1 MTRRR
6 FAVPG
11 VLLAWLS
18 ATAAFWPKPA
28 LSGTTPRPLP
38 ALSALT
44 FPGSPSRSLPF
55 SPHALLAAHRFQ
67 KAERN
72 KAALIMESADS
83 LKMILIALLNHH
95 DVRGQFPQPA
105 SADQNGKPLLSW
117 RVAILPFIEQ
127 EALYEQ
133 FKLNEPWDS
142 EHNKKLLERMPK
154 TFALPG
160 AEEEAK
166 KGLTHYRVFVGPGAA
181 WEAGKA
187 FPFTDFTDGLSNTWM
202 VVVAKEAVP
211 WTKPEELPF
220 DPKKN
225 MGALLGQVGG
235 VFQAAFADGSVRN
248 YPKLPNAKTIQ
259 ALITRNGGEVIDD

>member
-18 ATAAFWPKPA
+18 ATAAFWPKPI
-28 LSGTTPRPLP
+28 LSGTMPPPLP
-38 ALSALT
+38 ALSALPPT
-44 FPGSPSRSLPF
+44 LSPAHPLSPSELF
-55 SPHALLAAHRFQ
+55 AARHFQ

-72 KAALIMESADS
+72 KAALMESANN
-83 LKMILIALLNHH
+83 LKTILIALHNHH

-142 EHNKKLLERMPK
+142 EHNKKLIERMPK

-166 KGLTHYRVFVGPGAA
+166 KGLTHYRVFFGPGAA
-181 WEAGKA
+181 WEAGKG
-187 FPFTDFTDGLSNTWM
+187 FQFTDFTDGTSNTWM

>member
-6 FAVPG
+6 FAASG
-11 VLLAWLS
+11 VLLAFLS

-28 LSGTTPRPLP
+28 LLGTPPPPLP
-38 ALSALT
+38 ALSALPPT
-44 FPGSPSRSLPF
+44 PSPANPLSPSELF
-55 SPHALLAAHRFQ
+55 AARHFQ

-72 KAALIMESADS
+72 KAALIMESEHN
-83 LKMILIALLNHH
+83 LKMILLALHNHH
-95 DVRGQFPQPA
+95 DALGRLPAPA
-105 SADQNGKPLLSW
+105 SEDQNGKPLLSW
-117 RVAILPFIEQ
+117 RVAILPYIDNKLYQ
-127 EALYEQ
+127 E

-142 EHNKKLLERMPK
+142 EHNKKLIERMPK

-166 KGLTHYRVFVGPGAA
+166 KGLTHYRVFVGPSAA

-187 FPFTDFTDGLSNTWM
+187 LKFTDFTDGTSNTLM
-202 VVVAKEAVP
+202 VVVAQQAVP

-225 MGALLGQVGG
+225 VGALLGQVGG

-259 ALITRNGGEVIDD
+259 ALITCNGGEVIDD